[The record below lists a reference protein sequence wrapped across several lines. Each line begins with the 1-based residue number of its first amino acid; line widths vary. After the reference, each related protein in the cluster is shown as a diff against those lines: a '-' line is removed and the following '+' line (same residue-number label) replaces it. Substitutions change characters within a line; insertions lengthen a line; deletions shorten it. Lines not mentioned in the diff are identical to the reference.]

1 MKAAKTI
8 CSELLLTASVFF
20 LLAKTID
27 DRMIGEGH
35 TLSQKTC

>member
-8 CSELLLTASVFF
+8 CSELLLTASV